1 MKPDKKILEGIKEYV
16 IISLGTLV
24 YCMAW
29 DFFMIPNNIASGGL
43 TGLCTILQFATN
55 GGIPVAYSFII
66 ANVILLTIAFIVL
79 GKGVGFKTIYC
90 ILLSTVFFEVLPN
103 FTFLQSVPGQPLY
116 ISEKV
121 LVPIIGGLM
130 EAVGIGFILHYGGS
144 TGGTDIIALII
155 NKFWPVSLGKSY
167 FYMDIFI
174 IASILFIP
182 DKTVQDMVYGYIAMI
197 TFSLMVDF
205 VLLGRKSTV
214 QVLIFSQKYDK
225 IADYI
230 IENMDRGVTILKAV
244 GWFTK
249 QEKDVLLV
257 LVRKTQLSDITKIV
271 KEIDKDA
278 FMSVSPASSVY
289 GEGFE
294 EIKTGVPQKVGK
306 GNKEQLNQ

>member
-1 MKPDKKILEGIKEYV
+1 MNTDKSITCFKEYL
-16 IISLGTLV
+16 ILSFGTLI

-29 DFFMIPNNIASGGL
+29 VCFMIPNNIASGGL
-43 TGLCTILQFATN
+43 TGMCTILQFATN
-55 GGIPVAYSFII
+55 GGILVAYSFII
-66 ANVILLTIAFIVL
+66 ANVILLIIAFIVL

-90 ILLSTVFFEVLPN
+90 ILLSTLFFEFLPR
-103 FTFLQSVPGQPLY
+103 FAFLESIPGQPLY

-144 TGGTDIIALII
+144 TGGTDIIALIV
-155 NKFWPVSLGKSY
+155 NKFWPVSLGKAY

-174 IASILFIP
+174 IASILLIP
-182 DKTVQDMVYGYIAMI
+182 GKTVQDMVYGYIAMI

-214 QVLIFSQKYDK
+214 QVLIFSQKYDR

-230 IENMDRGVTILKAV
+230 IEKMDRGVTVLKSV
-244 GWFTK
+244 GWYTK

-257 LVRKTQLSDITKIV
+257 LVRKTQLSSLTKVV
-271 KEIDKDA
+271 KEIDKNA
-278 FMSVSPASSVY
+278 FVSVSPASSVY

-294 EIKTGVPQKVGK
+294 EIKAGVSKKPSKNIEDTV
-306 GNKEQLNQ
+306 N

>member
-1 MKPDKKILEGIKEYV
+1 MNIDKSITCFKEYL
-16 IISLGTLV
+16 ILSFGTLI

-29 DFFMIPNNIASGGL
+29 VCFMIPNNIASGGL
-43 TGLCTILQFATN
+43 TGMCTILQFATN

-66 ANVILLTIAFIVL
+66 ANVILLIIAFIVL

-90 ILLSTVFFEVLPN
+90 ILLSTLFFEFLPR
-103 FTFLQSVPGQPLY
+103 FAFLESIPGQPLY

-144 TGGTDIIALII
+144 TGGTDIIALIV
-155 NKFWPVSLGKSY
+155 NKFWPVSLGKAY

-174 IASILFIP
+174 IASILLIP
-182 DKTVQDMVYGYIAMI
+182 GKTVQDMVYGYIAMI

-214 QVLIFSQKYDK
+214 QVLIFSQKYDR

-230 IENMDRGVTILKAV
+230 IEKMDRGVTVLKSV
-244 GWFTK
+244 GWYTK

-257 LVRKTQLSDITKIV
+257 LVRKTQLSSLTKVV
-271 KEIDKDA
+271 KEIDKNA
-278 FMSVSPASSVY
+278 FVSVSPASSVY

-294 EIKTGVPQKVGK
+294 EIKAGVSKKPSKNIEDTV
-306 GNKEQLNQ
+306 N

>member
-1 MKPDKKILEGIKEYV
+1 M
-16 IISLGTLV
+16 SFGTLI

-29 DFFMIPNNIASGGL
+29 TCFMIPNNIASGGL
-43 TGLCTILQFATN
+43 TGMCTILQFATN

-66 ANVILLTIAFIVL
+66 ANTVLLVMAFIVL

-90 ILLSTVFFEVLPN
+90 ILLTTLIFEILPN
-103 FTFLQSVPGQPLY
+103 FTFLESVPGQPLY

-130 EAVGIGFILHYGGS
+130 EAVGIGLILHYGGS
-144 TGGTDIIALII
+144 TGGTDIIALIV
-155 NKFWPVSLGKSY
+155 NKFWPVSLGKAY

-174 IASILFIP
+174 IASILFLP
-182 DKTVQDMVYGYIAMI
+182 GKTVQDMVYGYIAMI

-214 QVLIFSQKYDK
+214 QLLIFSQKYDQ

-230 IENMDRGVTILKAV
+230 IGKMDRGVTVLKSV
-244 GWFTK
+244 GWYTK
-249 QEKDVLLV
+249 KEKDVLLV
-257 LVRKTQLSDITKIV
+257 IVRKTQLSDLTKAV
-271 KEIDKDA
+271 KEIDKNA
-278 FMSVSPASSVY
+278 FVSVSPASSVY

-294 EIKTGVPQKVGK
+294 EIKAGMAKKPV
-306 GNKEQLNQ
+306 KEVDEQIN